1 MPLLRCAD
9 ITGCDAERERRVPG
23 WRASRAPARRRA
35 VALSLLTVITVAPLQ
50 GCASSLGS
58 FGSWFSTAK
67 KEVDPDP
74 PEKMY
79 AEADTLLAKKKYLD
93 AAAKFEEVDK
103 FHPYAPQARRAMVMQ
118 AHALF
123 KEGKYQDAIVVARRY
138 TTMHPGT
145 KEAALAQYIIA
156 SSYFEEISDP
166 ARDQTSTKRA
176 LQELKTLVQRYPDS
190 EYAQQAHNR
199 IRLATDTLAA
209 SEMNVGRYYL
219 KEKNHLA
226 AINRFK
232 VVVTDYQTTVHV
244 EEALARLTEAY
255 MALGIRQEAQTAA
268 AVLGHN
274 FPSSKWYKD
283 TYALLEAD
291 GLKPVQD
298 NSSWISKAWKTTVGK
313 VTSSG

>member
-1 MPLLRCAD
+1 MSRRWHAD
-9 ITGCDAERERRVPG
+9 QQTIEGEVTLPSITKG
-23 WRASRAPARRRA
+23 RAPRT
-35 VALSLLTVITVAPLQ
+35 LLAIGLMAMLPLQ
-50 GCASSLGS
+50 GCASSMGS
-58 FGSWFSTAK
+58 PFGNWFGGTK
-67 KEVDPDP
+67 KEESPDP
-74 PEKMY
+74 PEKIFSD
-79 AEADTLLAKKKYLD
+79 ADSLLSKGKYID
-93 AAAKFEEVDK
+93 AASKFEDVDRH
-103 FHPYAPQARRAMVMQ
+103 HPYAPQARRAIVMQ
-118 AHALF
+118 AYALY
-123 KEGKYQDAIVVARRY
+123 KEGKYQDAISVARRY

-145 KEAALAQYIIA
+145 KESALAQHIIA

-176 LQELKTLVQRYPDS
+176 LQELQVLVQRYPDS
-190 EYAQQAHNR
+190 EYAQKAHNR
-199 IRLATDTLAA
+199 IRLANDTLAA

-232 VVVTDYQTTVHV
+232 VVVSDYQTTAHV

-274 FPSSKWYKD
+274 FPSSRWYKD
-283 TYALLEAD
+283 AYGLLAAD
-291 GLKPVQD
+291 GLKPSQD

-313 VTSSG
+313 VTSAN